1 MTEINAGYIH
11 FTKTEANDLSLHRA
25 KVTCSMEE
33 FTVTANRVRQVVH
46 RKRERERGGEGERA
60 RQTEGGEACMH
71 EVEHRHKT
79 A

>member
-11 FTKTEANDLSLHRA
+11 FTKTEANDSSLHRA

-46 RKRERERGGEGERA
+46 RKGERERQRDRDRETER
-60 RQTEGGEACMH
+60 
-71 EVEHRHKT
+71 
-79 A
+79 